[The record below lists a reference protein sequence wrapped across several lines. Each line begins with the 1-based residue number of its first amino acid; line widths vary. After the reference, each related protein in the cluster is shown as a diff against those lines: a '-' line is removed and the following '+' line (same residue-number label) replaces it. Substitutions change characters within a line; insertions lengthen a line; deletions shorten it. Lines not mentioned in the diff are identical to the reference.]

1 MKIVML
7 DAKTLGDD
15 LDLSLFKKLGDFT
28 AYPMTEDYQ
37 VKYRIQ
43 NADVIITNKIK
54 LNRENLHDTK
64 NLRLICVTA
73 TGFDNIDV
81 NYCWR
86 HEIGV
91 CNVKGYST
99 DSVAQVTVSMALSL
113 VTHLREYDNYVK
125 KDYQYLHS
133 GLQNHLEPVFHEIS
147 GMTWGVVGLGN
158 IGKKVLSIANALG
171 AEGIAYTRTRNPIYN
186 CVPSVNELCRRAD
199 IISIHVPL
207 TDKTYKMIG
216 SEQIALMKKTAVVI
230 NTARGAVVDERAL
243 TDAVIEKR
251 IGGIG
256 IDVYTEEPIH
266 PMSPYNSILD
276 LDNVIFTPHM
286 AWGAYESRVRCMKE
300 IYKNIQAFQLGQK
313 RNRVDK

>member
-28 AYPMTEDYQ
+28 AYPMTDDYQ
-37 VKYRIQ
+37 VTYRIR
-43 NADVIITNKIK
+43 NADVVITNKVK
-54 LNRENLHDTK
+54 LNRDNLSDAK
-64 NLRLICVTA
+64 DLKLICVTA
-73 TGFDNIDV
+73 TGYDNIDL

-113 VTHLREYDNYVK
+113 VTHIAEYDKYVK
-125 KDYQYLHS
+125 DYSYLNS
-133 GLQNHLEPVFHEIS
+133 GLQNRLEPVFHEIS

-171 AEGIAYTRTRNPIYN
+171 AECIAYTRRRNPIYN
-186 CVPSVNELCRRAD
+186 CVPSINDLCRQAD
-199 IISIHVPL
+199 IISVHVPL
-207 TDKTYKMIG
+207 TDQTRKIIG
-216 SEQIALMKKTAVVI
+216 AEQIAVMKKTAVVI

-243 TDAVIEKR
+243 TDAVIEER

-256 IDVYTEEPIH
+256 IDVYTEEPIQ
-266 PMSPYNSILD
+266 PLSPYNSILD
-276 LDNVIFTPHM
+276 FDNVILTPHM

-300 IYKNIQAFQLGQK
+300 IYRNIQAFQLGQR
-313 RNRVDK
+313 RNRVDG